1 MGQMFVKPMSSAQK
15 KAIEERKKRIELE
28 KQLKEEQSKSKKRAA
43 K

>member
-15 KAIEERKKRIELE
+15 KALEERKKRIEAE
-28 KQLKEEQSKSKKRAA
+28 KALKAEQDKNRAQ